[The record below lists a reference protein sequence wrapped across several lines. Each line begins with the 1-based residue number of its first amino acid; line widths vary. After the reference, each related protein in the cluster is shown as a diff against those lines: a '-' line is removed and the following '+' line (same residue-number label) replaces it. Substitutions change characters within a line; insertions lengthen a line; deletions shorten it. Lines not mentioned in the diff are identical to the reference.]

1 MTYEDITLCPH
12 FSFFFLSYRLR
23 FFGGEGGFRNAQSPV
38 RAKFSCRVRVGQ

>member
-12 FSFFFLSYRLR
+12 FSFFFKSYRLS
-23 FFGGEGGFRNAQSPV
+23 FFWGGVSNAQSPV